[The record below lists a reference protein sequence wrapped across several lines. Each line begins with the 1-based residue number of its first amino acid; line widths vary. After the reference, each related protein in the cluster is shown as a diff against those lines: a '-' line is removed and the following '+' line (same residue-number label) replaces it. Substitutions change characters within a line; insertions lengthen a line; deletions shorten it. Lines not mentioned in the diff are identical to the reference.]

1 MPELKITLLDTS
13 GPIPLDVVDKPP
25 LEGTVLLNVLRGQS
39 ASQETLPARGDY
51 PAGTVLTRLHDLQD
65 RKAEDIDID
74 LSLLLENV
82 LT

>member
-1 MPELKITLLDTS
+1 MPELKVTLLDTS
-13 GPIPLDVVDKPP
+13 GPISLEVVEKPP

-65 RKAEDIDID
+65 RKAEDIDTD
-74 LSLLLENV
+74 LALWFENQ

>member
-1 MPELKITLLDTS
+1 MPELKVTLLDTS
-13 GPIPLDVVDKPP
+13 GPISLDVVDKPT

-74 LSLLLENV
+74 LTLWFENQ

>member
-1 MPELKITLLDTS
+1 MPELKVTLLDTS
-13 GPIPLDVVDKPP
+13 GPIPLDVVDKPL